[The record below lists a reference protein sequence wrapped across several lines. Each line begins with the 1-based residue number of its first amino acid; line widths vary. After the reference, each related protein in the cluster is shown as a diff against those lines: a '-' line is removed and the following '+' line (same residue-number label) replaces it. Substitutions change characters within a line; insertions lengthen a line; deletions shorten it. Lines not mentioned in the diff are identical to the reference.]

1 MQSPIASA
9 GAHRRNVNWATH
21 DFNDVHSWPIV
32 DTQFAMP
39 NAFYWDIVSTP
50 GNTQPKYWTEL
61 SWTLVQL
68 DFVSTWTKNLYCG
81 APVHQISD
89 DAYDGTEV
97 STCSRHFFL
106 YCIIIV
112 VFSRLGSHSRL
123 YGKYANSPFK
133 QWFDSLA
140 SRRGPCCSVA
150 DGRSVE
156 NVDWDTKNGQY
167 RVRLDGQWIEGTVAN
182 GRWNTALGGKWT
194 WRVRCEMPVNEPKRH
209 SVSLTWKAA
218 RVLNRSSY
226 LSRDRSCIGR
236 AIV

>member
-1 MQSPIASA
+1 M
-9 GAHRRNVNWATH
+9 
-21 DFNDVHSWPIV
+21 
-32 DTQFAMP
+32 
-39 NAFYWDIVSTP
+39 
-50 GNTQPKYWTEL
+50 
-61 SWTLVQL
+61 VQL

-150 DGRSVE
+150 DGQSVE
-156 NVDWDTKNGQY
+156 DVDWDTKNGQY
-167 RVRLDGQWIEGTVAN
+167 RVRLDGQWIEERSPMVA
-182 GRWNTALGGKWT
+182 GIPLLGVSGHGASDAK
-194 WRVRCEMPVNEPKRH
+194 CPSNEPKRH